1 MIFSRNALK
10 FQDHVLYPAVLLQSY
25 ASTDGSEYS
34 EILYIIPL
42 REECGLGKIGKF
54 AISDQTDRI
63 PTAELK
69 YKIGLYNDD
78 GYDAWR
84 PTLPSPNGENLA

>member
-1 MIFSRNALK
+1 MICSRNA

-63 PTAELK
+63 LTAELK
-69 YKIGLYNDD
+69 CKIGLYNDD